1 MTRSAQPDCGC
12 VVCEAKAERNHIG
25 GRNHIAWFTMPFC
38 KSHHDQFHAV
48 LRNAGINLEYTSD
61 PQERLL
67 RAIQACV
74 MAQWIFAKMLEEM
87 RNRQEGH
94 PEKMAAQGGI
104 HDRNS

>member
-1 MTRSAQPDCGC
+1 MTRSDKCDGRCVICG
-12 VVCEAKAERNHIG
+12 AKAERNHVG

-61 PQERLL
+61 PHERLV

-74 MAQWIFAKMLEEM
+74 MAQWIFTKMLEEM
-87 RNRQEGH
+87 QNQRKSESCAKEMR
-94 PEKMAAQGGI
+94 
-104 HDRNS
+104 